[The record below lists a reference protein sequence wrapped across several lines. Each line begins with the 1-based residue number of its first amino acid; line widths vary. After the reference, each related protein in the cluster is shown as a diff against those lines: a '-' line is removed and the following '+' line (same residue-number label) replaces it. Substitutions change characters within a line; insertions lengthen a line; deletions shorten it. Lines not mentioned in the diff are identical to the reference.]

1 MWMCLIVS
9 PPNFCSYQTVE
20 LIWLSTSFSNA
31 HYDRAST
38 LQLSCVWMNFLHF
51 WIQHRTESFPLDSD
65 KGAVWTHAS
74 THTLSKLCRIRCF
87 FRGGR
92 STVGSQEISRPPSEN
107 SETSWDH
114 HVTAG
119 KSLGV
124 EQLFSDA
131 LTIKQYVWSWSSHN
145 PTAVFSLKVNIMS
158 LGFTFLAINYALD
171 FNIYQLDTISHKLCT
186 TLTQV
191 FSVLQRFIIINV
203 NKTFQSSQHDSRKQN
218 VHSLIIKWDR

>member
-1 MWMCLIVS
+1 MPTTTRPPHYSS
-9 PPNFCSYQTVE
+9 PVCEWISSISEYNTE
-20 LIWLSTSFSNA
+20 L
-31 HYDRAST
+31 RAS
-38 LQLSCVWMNFLHF
+38 L
-51 WIQHRTESFPLDSD
+51 WIRTKALFELTQ
-65 KGAVWTHAS
+65 A
-74 THTLSKLCRIRCF
+74 HTLSLNCAGSDVF
-87 FRGGR
+87 FGGGGR

>member
-1 MWMCLIVS
+1 MCACTDVCFYTCVFIGVCVYMWMCLIVS
-9 PPNFCSYQTVE
+9 PANVCSYQTVE

-31 HYDRAST
+31 HYDKAST

-145 PTAVFSLKVNIMS
+145 PTAVFSLKVNI
-158 LGFTFLAINYALD
+158 
-171 FNIYQLDTISHKLCT
+171 

-191 FSVLQRFIIINV
+191 FSLLQRFYY
-203 NKTFQSSQHDSRKQN
+203 H
-218 VHSLIIKWDR
+218 